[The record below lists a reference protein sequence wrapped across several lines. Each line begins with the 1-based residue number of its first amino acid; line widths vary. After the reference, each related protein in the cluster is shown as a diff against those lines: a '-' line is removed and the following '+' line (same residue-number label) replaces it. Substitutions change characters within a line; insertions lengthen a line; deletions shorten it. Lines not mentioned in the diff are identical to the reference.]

1 MKKQGFKWI
10 LASALL
16 LTFVLMVI
24 LFSVTSVFH
33 KNDAHHHDA
42 LTPLTL
48 KGQYSSD
55 GVNWTDID
63 SFNDFENNHYEKV
76 IFKGTLSKEIPEN
89 QYLVLSLSDVWAELK
104 SDGKVVMT
112 NRNGGISPGY
122 SYHYIN
128 ASDVSGKALI
138 ELTLENPYYKFHSMA
153 PIEDTIG
160 KIGYGCKDIMYHQLL
175 SQNTLS
181 VVLCLAVCF
190 LGLFAFTLA
199 GMLWKNAR
207 ARNFAFAL
215 LAVSCG
221 LTALTDSIYQFL
233 PLWIQSPVLC
243 MTIDE
248 ATHILLPMVLFF
260 YVTVNTSNKTFKAV
274 MSCATVFSAL
284 IAACGFLLQLF
295 SVSDLI
301 TTKFY
306 IQPVFGAELF
316 ISAVVLFC
324 EAFRFKNK
332 NAVYIF
338 VSMTPL
344 LLSVIADYANS
355 VFAFAQGRIFVRL
368 GLFVT
373 VVINLF
379 LLLTEARLHA
389 KESLKY
395 EKMQYEMLQM
405 QISIMTSQIQPHFLY
420 NSLTSIAQ
428 LCEKNPAKA
437 KTATI
442 DFADYLRKNMQTLKE
457 KSPVSF
463 ESELEH
469 LKTYV
474 SLEKMRFGE
483 ELNVVYNITETN
495 FSIPSLTIQP
505 LVENA
510 VKHGVGMKEDG
521 GTVWVS
527 AYDSDKFFIVEVSD
541 DGVGFDTNK
550 VYDDGKSHIGMMNVR
565 NRLKNMCGGTL
576 EITSEINKGTK
587 AVIKIPKEQN

>member
-1 MKKQGFKWI
+1 M
-10 LASALL
+10 
-16 LTFVLMVI
+16 
-24 LFSVTSVFH
+24 
-33 KNDAHHHDA
+33 
-42 LTPLTL
+42 
-48 KGQYSSD
+48 
-55 GVNWTDID
+55 
-63 SFNDFENNHYEKV
+63 
-76 IFKGTLSKEIPEN
+76 
-89 QYLVLSLSDVWAELK
+89 
-104 SDGKVVMT
+104 
-112 NRNGGISPGY
+112 
-122 SYHYIN
+122 
-128 ASDVSGKALI
+128 
-138 ELTLENPYYKFHSMA
+138 
-153 PIEDTIG
+153 
-160 KIGYGCKDIMYHQLL
+160 
-175 SQNTLS
+175 
-181 VVLCLAVCF
+181 
-190 LGLFAFTLA
+190 
-199 GMLWKNAR
+199 
-207 ARNFAFAL
+207 
-215 LAVSCG
+215 
-221 LTALTDSIYQFL
+221 
-233 PLWIQSPVLC
+233 
-243 MTIDE
+243 
-248 ATHILLPMVLFF
+248 
-260 YVTVNTSNKTFKAV
+260 
-274 MSCATVFSAL
+274 
-284 IAACGFLLQLF
+284 AACGFLLQLF

>member
-104 SDGKVVMT
+104 VDGKVVMT

-260 YVTVNTSNKTFKAV
+260 YVTVNTSNNTFKTV
-274 MSCATVFSAL
+274 MSCATVFSTL
-284 IAACGFLLQLF
+284 MAACGFLLQLF

-301 TTKFY
+301 TTKYY

-442 DFADYLRKNMQTLKE
+442 DFSDYLRKNMQTLKE

>member
-104 SDGKVVMT
+104 VDGKVVMT

-260 YVTVNTSNKTFKAV
+260 YVTVNTSNNTFKTV
-274 MSCATVFSAL
+274 MSCATVFF
-284 IAACGFLLQLF
+284 GFN
-295 SVSDLI
+295 
-301 TTKFY
+301 
-306 IQPVFGAELF
+306 G
-316 ISAVVLFC
+316 
-324 EAFRFKNK
+324 R
-332 NAVYIF
+332 
-338 VSMTPL
+338 M
-344 LLSVIADYANS
+344 
-355 VFAFAQGRIFVRL
+355 RIF
-368 GLFVT
+368 
-373 VVINLF
+373 
-379 LLLTEARLHA
+379 
-389 KESLKY
+389 
-395 EKMQYEMLQM
+395 
-405 QISIMTSQIQPHFLY
+405 TSAI
-420 NSLTSIAQ
+420 
-428 LCEKNPAKA
+428 LC
-437 KTATI
+437 
-442 DFADYLRKNMQTLKE
+442 F
-457 KSPVSF
+457 
-463 ESELEH
+463 
-469 LKTYV
+469 
-474 SLEKMRFGE
+474 
-483 ELNVVYNITETN
+483 
-495 FSIPSLTIQP
+495 
-505 LVENA
+505 
-510 VKHGVGMKEDG
+510 
-521 GTVWVS
+521 
-527 AYDSDKFFIVEVSD
+527 
-541 DGVGFDTNK
+541 
-550 VYDDGKSHIGMMNVR
+550 
-565 NRLKNMCGGTL
+565 
-576 EITSEINKGTK
+576 
-587 AVIKIPKEQN
+587 

>member
-104 SDGKVVMT
+104 ADGKVVTT

-260 YVTVNTSNKTFKAV
+260 YVTVNTSNNTFKTV
-274 MSCATVFSAL
+274 MSCATVFSTL
-284 IAACGFLLQLF
+284 MAACGFLLQLF

-442 DFADYLRKNMQTLKE
+442 DFSDYLRKNMQTLKE